1 MSGHS
6 IPVRVYY
13 EDTDAG
19 GVVFYANYLSF
30 LERCRTEWL
39 RHLGFD
45 QRLLAQDPGV
55 LFVVARVEI
64 DYKSPARF
72 DDLLTV
78 TATIAE
84 RSRATL
90 TFAQQVLRG
99 AELVVEARVRVA
111 CVDTVS
117 FKPIALPAAI
127 ADALIASAPPSSSSG
142 AQR

>member
-78 TATIAE
+78 TAAIAE

-99 AELVVEARVRVA
+99 TELVVEARVRVA

-117 FKPIALPAAI
+117 FKPIALPADV